1 MKENTKTFVQALNCY
16 DWKTNDQE
24 AFSKLENYFK
34 GDNAF
39 DLEDVYK
46 EVLQAIEDNTV
57 ENEMALKM
65 CLFVF
70 NTELDVSFLDKYED
84 IQKENELVVQ
94 DSVLSAPENN
104 DNDDTII

>member
-1 MKENTKTFVQALNCY
+1 MKENTKTFVQSLDNY
-16 DWKTNDQE
+16 DWKTNEQE
-24 AFSKLENYFK
+24 AFLKLENYFK

-57 ENEMALKM
+57 KNEMALKM

-84 IQKENELVVQ
+84 IEKENELELQ
-94 DSVLSAPENN
+94 NSVLSAPDHDN
-104 DNDDTII
+104 DDDTII

>member
-1 MKENTKTFVQALNCY
+1 MKENTKTFVQSLNNY
-16 DWKTNDQE
+16 DWKTNKPE
-24 AFSKLENYFK
+24 AFSELENYFK
-34 GDNAF
+34 GDDAF

-84 IQKENELVVQ
+84 MEKENEFDLQ
-94 DSVLSAPENN
+94 TSVLAAPNHNN
-104 DNDDTII
+104 NDDTII

>member
-1 MKENTKTFVQALNCY
+1 MKENTKIFVQSLNNY
-16 DWKTNDQE
+16 DWKTNNQE

-39 DLEDVYK
+39 NLEDVYK

-84 IQKENELVVQ
+84 IEKENESEIQ
-94 DSVLSAPENN
+94 NSILSAPDNN
-104 DNDDTII
+104 NNDDTII

>member
-1 MKENTKTFVQALNCY
+1 MKENTKTFVQSLSSY

-24 AFSKLENYFK
+24 AFSELENYFK

-84 IQKENELVVQ
+84 IEKEKELVVQ
-94 DSVLSAPENN
+94 DSVLSAPED